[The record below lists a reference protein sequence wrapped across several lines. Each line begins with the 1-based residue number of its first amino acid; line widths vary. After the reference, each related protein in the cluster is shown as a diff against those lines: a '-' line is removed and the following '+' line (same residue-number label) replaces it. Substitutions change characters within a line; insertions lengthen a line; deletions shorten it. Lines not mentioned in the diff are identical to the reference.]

1 MNCVLRL
8 RRALLPLQGHVKV
21 CVLLLIVATVG
32 CQREEIQVYTAPKD
46 KPVVSAGNT
55 DSRLPKAQPQVTWT
69 LPKDWTETRP
79 GQMSVASFSI
89 KGPSGAEADVSI
101 TPLMRLAGRD
111 VELVNMWRET
121 VGLEALNRDEA
132 AKQLQPVEVGGESGN
147 LFEVSGTARES
158 SSPARIVTAMVH
170 RPDASWFY
178 KLTGDA
184 ALVEAQK
191 PAFIEFLRSIRIKD
205 AAPAEETTAAGSSKP
220 NWQVPGQWKE
230 LPAGQMQMAKFA
242 VPQRGS
248 AKAEVSVSIFPND
261 TGGTL
266 ANVNRWRRQIGL
278 TEVQAADLPSMVS
291 PLDPS
296 NPDAILVDMKS
307 DSKRMLGAIVPRSG
321 TYWFYKLLGDAE
333 AVSPEKESFVAFVKS
348 QP

>member
-1 MNCVLRL
+1 MNCVLPP
-8 RRALLPLQGHVKV
+8 RRVLLTSQGHVKA
-21 CVLLLIVATVG
+21 CALLLIVCAVG

-46 KPVVSAGNT
+46 KQSTPSTAAVTQIAK
-55 DSRLPKAQPQVTWT
+55 SRPQLTWT
-69 LPKDWTETRP
+69 LPKDWNETRP

-89 KGPSGAEADVSI
+89 KGPNGTEADVSI

-121 VGLEALNRDEA
+121 VGLEPLSREEA
-132 AKQLQPVEVGGESGN
+132 AKQLQPVEVAGESGN

-191 PAFIEFLRSIRIKD
+191 PVFIAFLKSIRIQEGAPSAETQ
-205 AAPAEETTAAGSSKP
+205 AASAPKP
-220 NWQVPGQWKE
+220 KWTVPSQWRE
-230 LPAGQMQMAKFA
+230 LAPGDMQIAKFA
-242 VPQRGS
+242 VPARAS
-248 AKAEVSVSIFPND
+248 AKAEVFVSVFPND

-278 TEVQAADLPSMVS
+278 PEAQAADLPSMVS

-296 NPDAILVDMKS
+296 NPEAILVDMKS
-307 DSKRMLGAIVPRSG
+307 DSKRVLGAIVPRRGS
-321 TYWFYKLLGDAE
+321 YWFYKLLGDAE

-348 QP
+348 TP

>member
-1 MNCVLRL
+1 
-8 RRALLPLQGHVKV
+8 
-21 CVLLLIVATVG
+21 
-32 CQREEIQVYTAPKD
+32 
-46 KPVVSAGNT
+46 
-55 DSRLPKAQPQVTWT
+55 
-69 LPKDWTETRP
+69 
-79 GQMSVASFSI
+79 MSVASFSI
-89 KGPSGAEADVSI
+89 KGASGAEADVSI

-121 VGLEALNRDEA
+121 VGLEALSREEA
-132 AKQLQPVEVGGESGN
+132 AKQLQPIEVGGESGN

-191 PAFIEFLRSIRIKD
+191 PAFIEFLKSIRIKD
-205 AAPAEETTAAGSSKP
+205 GAPAEETAAAGSSKP
-220 NWQVPGQWKE
+220 NWRVPGQWKE

-266 ANVNRWRRQIGL
+266 ANVNRWRGQIGL
-278 TEVQAADLPSMVS
+278 PEVQAADLPSMVS
-291 PLDPS
+291 PLDPA

-307 DSKRMLGAIVPRSG
+307 ESKRVLGAIVPRSG
-321 TYWFYKLLGDAE
+321 TYWFYKLLGDTE
-333 AVSPEKESFVAFVKS
+333 AVAPEKESFVAFVKS
-348 QP
+348 AP